1 MLVAAYNEAASI
13 KDTLVSIALQK
24 YPGPLQVIVINDGSQ
39 DNTADIVRQAEAKY
53 PWLALLDL
61 KKNAGKAN
69 ALNQGLKIAEHALI
83 ITVDADSYLHKVA
96 LINIVERSS

>member
-1 MLVAAYNEAASI
+1 WSICGYFFVYGIAIILGFMNSFAAFSLLMDRRPKREPLPVYPGITMLVAAYNEAASI

-53 PWLALLDL
+53 PWLALLD
-61 KKNAGKAN
+61 
-69 ALNQGLKIAEHALI
+69 
-83 ITVDADSYLHKVA
+83 
-96 LINIVERSS
+96 